1 MIEDQI
7 GERSLAK
14 QQEKL
19 EAEEEAAEA
28 EGSAPSGSEE
38 EDGGGSE
45 HGSGSG
51 AGGRGKALLRSDD
64 EELERLDGVSFGFF
78 FASWG
83 TGFGVVGVVG

>member
-14 QQEKL
+14 QQEKI

-28 EGSAPSGSEE
+28 EGSGSSGSEE
-38 EDGGGSE
+38 EGGGEGGSE

-51 AGGRGKALLRSDD
+51 GGRGKALLRSED
-64 EELERLDGVSFGFF
+64 EELERLEGVSLAFELFF
-78 FASWG
+78 CRL
-83 TGFGVVGVVG
+83 VGR